1 MFVAVGTAALRSRD
15 ESNRVRIAALERAR
29 DLERD
34 LVRISEHEQR
44 RIGQDMHDSLCQNLA
59 AIACAVR
66 SYNDDLSRGTTPDP
80 KEARVIEELL
90 KSATLEARQ
99 LARRFFPA
107 HMEDVGVA
115 VTLQELVQSMSR
127 VPDIK
132 VTFHEEGETHITD
145 PEAAMHLFRIAQEAL
160 NNAIKHSRASQ
171 ITVGLAKVGERLQ
184 LSVADDGIGPGSIRE
199 NSQSMGLKTMRYR
212 ARLING
218 ELDISARPQG
228 GTLIS
233 CTMQP
238 NLDLTQNETA

>member
-1 MFVAVGTAALRSRD
+1 
-15 ESNRVRIAALERAR
+15 
-29 DLERD
+29 
-34 LVRISEHEQR
+34 
-44 RIGQDMHDSLCQNLA
+44 
-59 AIACAVR
+59 
-66 SYNDDLSRGTTPDP
+66 
-80 KEARVIEELL
+80 
-90 KSATLEARQ
+90 
-99 LARRFFPA
+99 
-107 HMEDVGVA
+107 
-115 VTLQELVQSMSR
+115 
-127 VPDIK
+127 
-132 VTFHEEGETHITD
+132 
-145 PEAAMHLFRIAQEAL
+145 MHLFRIAQEAL